1 MAIFYGKNI
10 KGSLAGMV
18 FSQVG
23 DITVVRSKPEEVKQT
38 AATKRAAAIFGKYI
52 SPFARIVRTALT
64 PIHRRWYDLK
74 MANRMNSQ
82 ISTILYQHRQ
92 ADGTFLFN
100 NQSFDRLA
108 GFNFNSGSLLD
119 NSLLKYPEIS
129 WGDGKFS
136 IQVPQYL
143 SKDIRYP
150 LGFSRGQVNIRVDYF
165 NLEKGTHSFIELP
178 FRDLIRHVDGPP
190 GENFEFDFPAGCL
203 AIISASVLFVENN
216 LSGSTIFNSKAFH
229 PAGIIGA
236 RYHRAPGKK
245 GSSKWGSY
253 SLKLPLIS
261 A

>member
-52 SPFARIVRTALT
+52 SPFARVVRTALT
-64 PIHRRWYDLK
+64 PIHNRWYDLK

-92 ADGTFLFN
+92 ADGTFLFS
-100 NQSFDRLA
+100 NQSFDRLN
-108 GFNFNSGSLLD
+108 GFNFNAGSLLED
-119 NSLLKYPEIS
+119 SLLKFPAIT
-129 WGDGKFS
+129 WGDQKFS
-136 IQVPQYL
+136 IMVPQYL
-143 SKDIRYP
+143 IKDIRYP
-150 LGFSRGQVNIRVDYF
+150 LGFSHSQLNIRVDYF
-165 NLEKGTHSFIELP
+165 NLEKGTHSFS
-178 FRDLIRHVDGPP
+178 DLSSYDFIRYVDGPT
-190 GENFEFDFPAGCL
+190 GENFEFDFPARCL
-203 AIISASVLFVENN
+203 VIISASVLFVGNH
-216 LSGSTIFNSKAFH
+216 SSSSVIFNSKAFH

-236 RYHRAPGKK
+236 RYHHAPGKK
-245 GSSKWGSY
+245 GSDKWGRY
-253 SLKLPLIS
+253 SLKLPLTS